1 MNNKSYSISW
11 TQPYSMSYSY
21 VSNTEINAL
30 QDLIIEEILE
40 SGYFEEANAE
50 LARIMA
56 L

>member
-11 TQPYSMSYSY
+11 TQPYNMSYPH
-21 VSNTEINAL
+21 VSMAELDAL
-30 QDLIIEEILE
+30 KELVIEQVLE
-40 SGYFEEANAE
+40 SGDFEEANAE